1 VLKFEM
7 VVLSRLKI
15 QTGFLRQST
24 RTNCPSSRCH
34 GSKFDLAGRV
44 YTGVPAPINLMIP
57 PYHFVSNTLIQ
68 IGVSP
73 KEHEIAQ
80 GGKLVSN
87 QGGCKHQQSP
97 QC

>member
-1 VLKFEM
+1 VGANANNHRNVRILGGDAWKG
-7 VVLSRLKI
+7 
-15 QTGFLRQST
+15 GFY
-24 RTNCPSSRCH
+24 CPCH

-73 KEHEIAQ
+73 KEHEI
-80 GGKLVSN
+80 GLIER
-87 QGGCKHQQSP
+87 
-97 QC
+97 